1 MAVVKQRQIR
11 RPRTNRPHYAFALKS
26 PPNPRHEIGVTSN
39 TFFSVDSVISC
50 KNLRP
55 HFPKTVKRILHTK
68 CPLLSPWVT
77 SCPPLSHSNASPNR
91 SWKNPCYNNGMN
103 RSLPRGRNLNLD
115 RNPTPGSPLLLI
127 SNEYKTSTFRVRTG
141 GWGVLHFQN

>member
-1 MAVVKQRQIR
+1 MPSNSS
-11 RPRTNRPHYAFALKS
+11 PRTH
-26 PPNPRHEIGVTSN
+26 RHEILSPSSAPPPPRNPGPSN

-141 GWGVLHFQN
+141 GWGGLHFQN